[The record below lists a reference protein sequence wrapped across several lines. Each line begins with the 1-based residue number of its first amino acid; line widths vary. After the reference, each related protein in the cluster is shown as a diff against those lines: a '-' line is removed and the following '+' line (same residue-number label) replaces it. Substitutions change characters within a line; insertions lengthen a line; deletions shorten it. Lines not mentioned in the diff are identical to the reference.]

1 MEHILVVIYLI
12 SSVTFMLGLKM
23 LSKPDTARNGNLI
36 AAAGMVLAIF
46 ATIFLYKD
54 SEGNHLHNLIWIF
67 LALAIGTVI
76 GWIMAKRVQMTAMP
90 QMVSFFNGMGGACAA
105 IISIIEYNHLN
116 HVLATTT
123 MTPEMSASYQGKILI
138 ILAGLIIGTVSFSG
152 SIIAYGKLEGKIG
165 DFSIK
170 GQQVVNI
177 GLLLAILVSSV
188 LFYLG
193 VINGTFWFYIILLV
207 SVMYGVLFVFPIGGA
222 DMPVVISL
230 LNSFTGVAAA
240 CGGLFV

>member
-67 LALAIGTVI
+67 LALAIGTII

-90 QMVSFFNGMGGACAA
+90 QMVSFFNGM
-105 IISIIEYNHLN
+105 
-116 HVLATTT
+116 VAT
-123 MTPEMSASYQGKILI
+123 L
-138 ILAGLIIGTVSFSG
+138 
-152 SIIAYGKLEGKIG
+152 
-165 DFSIK
+165 
-170 GQQVVNI
+170 
-177 GLLLAILVSSV
+177 
-188 LFYLG
+188 
-193 VINGTFWFYIILLV
+193 
-207 SVMYGVLFVFPIGGA
+207 
-222 DMPVVISL
+222 
-230 LNSFTGVAAA
+230 
-240 CGGLFV
+240 